1 MAELQRH
8 PGSTLVFE
16 SMPQQLEAKSVSDD
30 WTGITSPAE
39 RRKRQNR
46 LHQRVYRRNKRRVL
60 RSLRSPK
67 HHYTESASTGA
78 ESLVPRQTSG
88 TRGRDIEPETQ
99 QAEGYLLLPTP
110 ESREA
115 FHRFTQRAYRNYK
128 DGVPRLDHLNIL
140 VKVNVLAAFAH
151 NATLLGFNSQGLCS
165 PKLVSPFNQAGPD
178 VLQMILPS
186 QPYLDWLRPT
196 ALQLTVRHHPWID
209 LIPVP
214 RLRDNILLSIRED
227 LHDNIAL
234 AVDILD
240 VQDRGSEA
248 AGLIVWGESWDP
260 SGWEISVPFL
270 RKWGGLLEG
279 CSGMLVATNCWRH
292 KRGERTI
299 ACS

>member
-1 MAELQRH
+1 
-8 PGSTLVFE
+8 
-16 SMPQQLEAKSVSDD
+16 MPQQLEAKAVSDD

-39 RRKRQNR
+39 RRKRQNWI
-46 LHQRVYRRNKRRVL
+46 HQRVYRRSKRRVL
-60 RSLRSPK
+60 SSLRSPK
-67 HHYTESASTGA
+67 HHHTESANPGA

-88 TRGRDIEPETQ
+88 TRGRDIEPKIQ
-99 QAEGYLLLPTP
+99 QPEGYLLLPTP

-115 FHRFTQRAYRNYK
+115 FHKFTPRAYRNYK

-151 NATLLGFNSQGLCS
+151 NATLLGFNSQGLCC

-178 VLQMILPS
+178 VLQPS

-214 RLRDNILLSIRED
+214 RLRDNILLSIRKG
-227 LHDNIAL
+227 LHDIIAL

-248 AGLIVWGESWDP
+248 ACLIVWGESWNP
-260 SGWEISVPFL
+260 NGWEISVPFL

-279 CSGMLVATNCWRH
+279 CSEMLVATNC
-292 KRGERTI
+292 
-299 ACS
+299 

>member
-78 ESLVPRQTSG
+78 ESL
-88 TRGRDIEPETQ
+88 
-99 QAEGYLLLPTP
+99 
-110 ESREA
+110 SREA

-151 NATLLGFNSQGLCS
+151 NATLLGFNFQGLCS

-260 SGWEISVPFL
+260 SGWEI
-270 RKWGGLLEG
+270 RWQRIAG
-279 CSGMLVATNCWRH
+279 ATREA
-292 KRGERTI
+292 RGP
-299 ACS
+299 